1 MLKKSKLV
9 KAFVFI
15 FSLFLVFTI
24 NSTALAKTSSDIP
37 DPSELLYVTDNAN
50 ILSTDVKNYIVEQ
63 NNILYEN
70 TGAQIAVLTID
81 FIPEGYDSETYSY
94 AVFEKWGIGSAE
106 KNNGILILLVPG
118 DGKFWITQGSG
129 LINSLTSG
137 KVDNIIN
144 NYLADDFDAGRYDQA
159 VTNTFDALLNEL
171 DGIYGSSAAQPPASN
186 SGNNNSNSSN
196 NHYDNNYYEEPKGNF
211 FADVIV
217 PLGIFFIILLFT
229 LRYTGLFKR
238 PRRYYGGYA
247 EPRIPRPRPFYIP
260 WWSHHHHHDHD
271 HHDHHDD
278 HHNNRN
284 NRGPKGPMGGG
295 PSSGPRNTPKPPG
308 SFGGGSTRG
317 GGSGRSSTSFGGSSR
332 GGFGGG
338 SRGGFGGGSRGGFGG
353 GSRGGGSRGGG
364 SFGGGGSR
372 GGGAGRK

>member
-1 MLKKSKLV
+1 MLKKFKEI
-9 KAFVFI
+9 KAFLFI
-15 FSLFLVFTI
+15 FSLFLIFAI

-186 SGNNNSNSSN
+186 YDNNNSNSSN
-196 NHYDNNYYEEPKGNF
+196 SHYDNNYYEEPKGNF

-260 WWSHHHHHDHD
+260 WWSHHHH
-271 HHDHHDD
+271 DHHDD
-278 HHNNRN
+278 HHNDRN

-317 GGSGRSSTSFGGSSR
+317 GGSGRSSTSFGG
-332 GGFGGG
+332 G

-353 GSRGGGSRGGG
+353 GSRGGGS
-364 SFGGGGSR
+364 FGGGGSR